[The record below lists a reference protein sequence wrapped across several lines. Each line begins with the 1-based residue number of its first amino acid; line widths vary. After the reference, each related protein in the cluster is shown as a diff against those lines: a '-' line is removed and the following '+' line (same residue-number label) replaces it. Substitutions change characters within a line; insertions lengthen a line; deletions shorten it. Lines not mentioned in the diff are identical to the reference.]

1 MSRLKDLL
9 NLSHVPRWAIT
20 PIGRPQS
27 VAEHSFRV
35 AAIIMELA
43 EQMCELGLGKQDIT
57 RFTNECIRWA
67 IVHDGPEAW
76 TGDTPGP
83 VKRLMKERGINLDAA
98 DYVLCP
104 WYEEEHNRASGQYAW
119 IEKMSK
125 VANLIE
131 ELTWLKLYGNGVK
144 YHYNGPDKPAEYI
157 QEHVRKRIY
166 RLAAEGEKD
175 FYMTGFVAAVN
186 RVLGEVAS

>member
-9 NLSHVPRWAIT
+9 NLSHVPRWCIT
-20 PIGRPQS
+20 PVARQQS

-43 EQMCELGLGKQDIT
+43 ERMCELGLGKQNSLK
-57 RFTNECIRWA
+57 FANECIRWA

-104 WYEEEHNRASGQYAW
+104 WYEEEHAAVEMQYGW
-119 IEKMSK
+119 IERMSK

-131 ELTWLKLYGNGVK
+131 ELTWLKLYGDGVQF
-144 YHYNGPDKPAEYI
+144 HYNGPDQPPEKI

-166 RLAAEGEKD
+166 KLAAEGERD
-175 FYMTGFVAAVN
+175 YYMTGFVAAVN